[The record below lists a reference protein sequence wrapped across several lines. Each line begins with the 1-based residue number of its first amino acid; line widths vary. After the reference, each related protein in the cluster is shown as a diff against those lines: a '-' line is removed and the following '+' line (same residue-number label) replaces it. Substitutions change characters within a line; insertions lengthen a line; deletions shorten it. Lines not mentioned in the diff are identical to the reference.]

1 MEDELMSS
9 RRIFAL
15 LLFIAFAAPAD
26 GQTNA
31 SDWFEKG
38 MALYN
43 ENNFT
48 GSLEAYERAIEI
60 DPSNSEAWN
69 NKGIDL
75 GILGRYD
82 EALYAFQEATQ
93 LNSSYAEAWYNM
105 GAIFDIQGKYVSA
118 IQAYSAAT
126 RINPSYQKAWE
137 AKNYDIN
144 IIGLKRY
151 LQINHEIAF

>member
-1 MEDELMSS
+1 MENGLPSS
-9 RRIFAL
+9 RLILAL
-15 LLFIAFAAPAD
+15 SVLIAFAAPAF

-31 SDWFEKG
+31 SDWFDKG
-38 MALYN
+38 VALYD

-48 GSLEAYERAIEI
+48 GSLSAYEKAIEI
-60 DPSNSEAWN
+60 DPSNAEAWN

-75 GILGRYD
+75 AILGKYD
-82 EALYAFQEATQ
+82 EALYAFRQATQ

-105 GAIFDIQGKYVSA
+105 GAIFDIQKKYVSA

-144 IIGLKRY
+144 IIGIQRY
-151 LQINHEIAF
+151 LEINHDIAF

>member
-1 MEDELMSS
+1 MEEGLAGS
-9 RRIFAL
+9 RPILAISL
-15 LLFIAFAAPAD
+15 LIAFVAPAV

-31 SDWFEKG
+31 SDWFDKG
-38 MALYN
+38 VALYN

-48 GSLEAYERAIEI
+48 GSLNAYEKAIEI
-60 DPSNSEAWN
+60 DPSNAEAWN

-75 GILGRYD
+75 GILGKYD
-82 EALYAFQEATQ
+82 EALYAFREATQ

-105 GAIFDIQGKYVSA
+105 GAIFDIQGKYVNA

-144 IIGLKRY
+144 IIGIQRY
-151 LQINHEIAF
+151 LEINHDIAF